1 MLSSQSV
8 LLVWRRDMG
17 SVSAYMVTTITR
29 EKSRVRLLQEVGEV
43 FR

>member
-8 LLVWRRDMG
+8 LLVWRRE
-17 SVSAYMVTTITR
+17 SAYIVTTITR
-29 EKSRVRLLQEVGEV
+29 EKSQVRLLQEVGEA

>member
-29 EKSRVRLLQEVGEV
+29 EKSQVRLLQEVGEA

>member
-1 MLSSQSV
+1 
-8 LLVWRRDMG
+8 MG

-29 EKSRVRLLQEVGEV
+29 EKSRVRLLQEVGEA